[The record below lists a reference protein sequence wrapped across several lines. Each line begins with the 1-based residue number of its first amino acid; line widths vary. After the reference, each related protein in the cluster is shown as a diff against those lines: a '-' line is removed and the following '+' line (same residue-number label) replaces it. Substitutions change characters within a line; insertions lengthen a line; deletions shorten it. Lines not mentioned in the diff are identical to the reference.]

1 MGDETF
7 AGAGCA
13 TIVALMKIAREKIA
27 LLIFIVL
34 LAVVAVAS
42 VSYFFTSRNFNV
54 AASFVDDQVGSMED
68 YTVVVYNGTVQSGEE
83 GASDSVGAA
92 AWMGDG
98 SGSGVK
104 EGSEAQV
111 EEGNKIL
118 DLGSAQE
125 ELGGKIYLSDVND
138 LYREKGASVLS
149 LDLSRPGCYEEP
161 QVFGVGERKI
171 GVMEVSWYVSARK
184 LEKMASELRAEG
196 ASAVICIVRTTALL
210 ASPSSVDVVIVTGP
224 EKGLNPDGAF
234 VDGAFVVRTPDK
246 GSIGALVINHAN
258 VVSARVISPE

>member
-1 MGDETF
+1 MSDGLP
-7 AGAGCA
+7 AGIGCA
-13 TIVALMKIAREKIA
+13 TINAPMKIAREKIA

-54 AASFVDDQVGSMED
+54 AASYVDDQVGSMGD
-68 YTVVVYNGTVQSGEE
+68 YTVVVYNGTIEPAEE
-83 GASDSVGAA
+83 DASKAEGAA
-92 AWMGDG
+92 AWMGES
-98 SGSGVK
+98 SGAGVK

-118 DLGSAQE
+118 DLGAAQD

-138 LYREKGASVLS
+138 IYRDKGASVLS
-149 LDLSRPGCYEEP
+149 LDLSRSGCYEEP
-161 QVFGVGERKI
+161 QVFNVGERKI
-171 GVMEVSWYVSARK
+171 GVLEVSWYVSARK
-184 LEKMASELRAEG
+184 LEKMAAELREEG

-210 ASPSSVDVVIVTGP
+210 ASPAGVDVVIVTGP
-224 EKGLNPDGAF
+224 EKGLTPEGAF
-234 VDGAFVVRTPDK
+234 ADGAFVVRTPDA
-246 GSIGALVINHAN
+246 GSVGALVINHAN